1 MGLIH
6 TPRVLISIARGWIQR
21 RNHLR
26 SIEAKHGRPNEATTT
41 AAASVAQSKA
51 PSALHLPPA
60 SGMGPNHGRHVYE
73 ARAGLIDYAF
83 GHLNNAAYLTHAELA
98 RWQMLAYAGLF
109 PHMTKTST
117 HLVVAGTTV
126 RYRKEIKPFRCT
138 FRIESYF
145 GRIEGPRVW
154 TIHDFFV
161 RDSASSHDLA
171 SARSRAQMVVPCVW
185 VQRGN
190 VVDPQSYLQEAGVD
204 EATKQSLC
212 GDTSDAN
219 DDEASTNSILKDVTS
234 QYAALEESMRRMDS
248 LRDK

>member
-6 TPRVLISIARGWIQR
+6 TPRVLTSIARGWLQR

-26 SIEAKHGRPNEATTT
+26 SIEAKHGRTNDATI
-41 AAASVAQSKA
+41 AAAPFAPVEA

-73 ARAGLIDYAF
+73 ARAGFIDYAF

-126 RYRKEIKPFRCT
+126 RYRKEIKPFRCN

-145 GRIEGPRVW
+145 GRIEGQRLW
-154 TIHDFFV
+154 AIHDFFV
-161 RDSASSHDLA
+161 PDSSSSLGLA
-171 SARSRAQMVVPCVW
+171 SAKSRAQMVVPCVW
-185 VQRGN
+185 VRKGK
-190 VVDPQSYLQEAGVD
+190 VVDPQCYLQEAGVD
-204 EATKQSLC
+204 EATIRSLC
-212 GDTSDAN
+212 DVTSDA
-219 DDEASTNSILKDVTS
+219 DGDGTSTNPILKDVTS

-248 LRDK
+248 MRNR

>member
-6 TPRVLISIARGWIQR
+6 TPRVLTSIARGWIQR

-26 SIEAKHGRPNEATTT
+26 SIERPSVATI
-41 AAASVAQSKA
+41 AAASVAPIEA

-60 SGMGPNHGRHVYE
+60 SGMGPNHGRYVYE

-109 PHMTKTST
+109 PHMTRTST
-117 HLVVAGTTV
+117 HLVVAGTTI
-126 RYRKEIKPFRCT
+126 RYRKEIKPFRCK

-145 GRIEGPRVW
+145 GRIENQRLW

-161 RDSASSHDLA
+161 PGSSSSLGLA
-171 SARSRAQMVVPCVW
+171 SAKSRAQLVVPCVW
-185 VQRGN
+185 VRKGK
-190 VVDPQSYLQEAGVD
+190 VVDPQCYLQEAGVD
-204 EATKQSLC
+204 EATIQSLC

-219 DDEASTNSILKDVTS
+219 DDGTSTNSILKDVTS
-234 QYAALEESMRRMDS
+234 QYAALEESMRRMDL